1 MRVIYGYLGY
11 IKKKYFKKI
20 CFFIE
25 IKTFRSYESFKHV
38 DVLLIIYTRMENEHK
53 FLYYYLL

>member
-1 MRVIYGYLGY
+1 M
-11 IKKKYFKKI
+11 
-20 CFFIE
+20 E

-38 DVLLIIYTRMENEHK
+38 DVLLIIFTRMENEHN